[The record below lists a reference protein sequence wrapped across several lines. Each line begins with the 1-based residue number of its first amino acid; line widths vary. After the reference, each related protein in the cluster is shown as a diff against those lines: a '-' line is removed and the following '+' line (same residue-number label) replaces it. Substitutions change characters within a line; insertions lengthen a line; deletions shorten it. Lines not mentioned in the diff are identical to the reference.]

1 MSQGGAKAKRVPKCE
16 VTCGREVQWT
26 HFHEVSRKSLFGAG
40 VGPQQCNKTSLLWL
54 TKLFGTKLIKIDELT
69 DHTTVMN
76 VMLFV
81 DHASDIASSSP
92 EVAVPPFLLFH
103 ETATSIE
110 FSGRWVARNGEY
122 ILTKDTDNRWQLN
135 KGAVCNNYSHV
146 SNLVDAAIR
155 DSFRIFDMKSE
166 GQAEAAVYCILDKF
180 FSLKVC
186 DRDPPLE
193 VDTKNGRRW
202 HVHDRSKI
210 KHRDLGEKQL
220 VLSLKGNLA
229 YISPRLKKKYPHVF
243 VNCVASGGLNNARA
257 SVDILD
263 DSLAGASV
271 NDNHVVSEAA
281 AAPHPM
287 SFLSEDA
294 RASVEGQDL
303 PVGISV
309 DDLLPGL
316 AAKSNS
322 NVCVLEGTGVQAAHD
337 LALMQPPSSNSPPCT
352 SMHSTHSLG
361 THSLAPSESR
371 QEIGIQEIAEPPGG
385 LLDGQPS
392 NSNVSAAAPAT
403 AEMVVAIY
411 NVFKASY
418 ANVSDLIENFENAVM
433 NTDMG
438 VSWAMIVMAKF
449 AASYQAEHPDL
460 VQELA
465 RMFNALPQKRDQD
478 NYNEEACRKE
488 HEDLFAYALRTFL
501 DLDKN
506 EKGVDDTEIL
516 RMKLMDYI
524 TAQIDWTVQNSP
536 SAEAT
541 TQHKK
546 WKFMYRK
553 QSHSSAKADDD
564 AEFFDRM
571 NQDIQRTVCNVFKHA
586 VTYWL
591 QPAESFV
598 LFVRLSSAEWE
609 GAFQVILQ
617 RLASDLSLQQK
628 LGTYGF
634 RFIQSSTS
642 LPVATKERIASDQMP
657 TVPLAS
663 RREVQLEPVL
673 QPLEWS
679 LFMTGIACAQD
690 EMKVMEVIA
699 RLASRWYRRSAA
711 GSAPQ
716 HAMSTYAEICRGIKL
731 LSEVSTAKTAT
742 NAAGVCQV
750 GGHGRLEH
758 GRLELKGD

>member
-1 MSQGGAKAKRVPKCE
+1 MSQGGSKAQHLVPKCE
-16 VTCGREVQWT
+16 DTCGREVPWT
-26 HFHEVSRKSLFGAG
+26 YFHTESRRSLFEVG
-40 VGPQQCNKTSLLWL
+40 VGPKQCNKTSLLWL
-54 TKLFGTKLIKIDELT
+54 SNLFGTVLIKTHLLT
-69 DHTTVMN
+69 GHTTVMN

-81 DHASDIASSSP
+81 DRASDLASSSP
-92 EVAVPPFLLFH
+92 PVAVPPFLLFH
-103 ETATSIE
+103 ETDTSIE

-122 ILTKDTDNRWQLN
+122 ILTKDTGDGWQLN
-135 KGAVCNNYSHV
+135 KGTVCNNNSHV
-146 SNLVDAAIR
+146 SNLVDVAIR
-155 DSFRIFDMKSE
+155 DSFQIYDMKSE
-166 GQAEAAVYCILDKF
+166 GQAEAAVYCILDKYF
-180 FSLKVC
+180 PLKVC
-186 DRDPPLE
+186 DKFKQMWHIHDKSKTTP
-193 VDTKNGRRW
+193 RRLDEQ
-202 HVHDRSKI
+202 HV
-210 KHRDLGEKQL
+210 
-220 VLSLKGNLA
+220 VLSLAKYGSLA
-229 YISPRLKKKYPHVF
+229 YISKDLREKYPNVF
-243 VNCVASGGLNNARA
+243 VDCVASSGTKRA
-257 SVDILD
+257 SGDNPD

-271 NDNHVVSEAA
+271 NDNHVVSEAV
-281 AAPHPM
+281 AAPDPM
-287 SFLSEDA
+287 NLLSEDA

-303 PVGISV
+303 PVGVSV

-337 LALMQPPSSNSPPCT
+337 LALIQPPSSNSPACT
-352 SMHSTHSLG
+352 SMHGTHSLG
-361 THSLAPSESR
+361 TRSLAPSEPR
-371 QEIGIQEIAEPPGG
+371 QDVGIQEMAEPPGG
-385 LLDGQPS
+385 LLAGPPS

-403 AEMVVAIY
+403 AEMGLAIY
-411 NVFKASY
+411 NVFEASY

-433 NTDMG
+433 KTDMG

-449 AASYQAEHPDL
+449 AASYQPEHPDL

-506 EKGVDDTEIL
+506 EKGVDDPEIL
-516 RMKLMDYI
+516 RMKLMEYI
-524 TAQIDWTVQNSP
+524 TAQIHWTVQNSP

-553 QSHSSAKADDD
+553 QSNSSAKADDD

-571 NQDIQRTVCNVFKHA
+571 NQDIQRTVCKVFTHA
-586 VTYWL
+586 VKFWL

-609 GAFQVILQ
+609 GAFQIILQ

-634 RFIQSSTS
+634 RFIQSSMS
-642 LPVATKERIASDQMP
+642 LPVVAKERIALDQMQ

-716 HAMSTYAEICRGIKL
+716 DAISTYAEICRGIKL

-742 NAAGVCQV
+742 TAAGVCQL
-750 GGHGRLEH
+750 GGH